1 MALEKAKLT
10 CDDPKITLE
19 ADFNPQSLRIS
30 YRTQGT
36 GSSSRASVG
45 QGAENG
51 TKTGSSNQRTGYT
64 TSLSSLELLF
74 DTSET
79 GEDVRNKTLKIAR
92 MLHLPNSNSAPT
104 VIFQWGSFHFRGTID
119 SIDETLDYFSEE
131 GKPLRATV
139 SISMSMN
146 EERKDAAAG
155 GAAGG
160 AAGLGAGAGFSA
172 GISAGIGAGIG
183 GGISAG
189 VGVSAGAGFSVGA
202 SVSAGVTVGTT
213 PLTLAQAGE
222 SLQTLAGRA
231 GVDWR
236 TVAAANN
243 IDNPRL
249 VQPGT
254 VVDLNASASLN
265 IGGGIG

>member
-1 MALEKAKLT
+1 MALEKARLA

-19 ADFNPQSLRIS
+19 ADFNPQTLRIS

-36 GSSSRASVG
+36 ASGNRASVG

-79 GEDVRNKTLKIAR
+79 GDDVRNKTLKIAE
-92 MLHLPNSNSAPT
+92 MLHLPNSNSAPI
-104 VIFQWGSFHFRGTID
+104 VVFQWGSFHFRGTID

-155 GAAGG
+155 
-160 AAGLGAGAGFSA
+160 
-172 GISAGIGAGIG
+172 
-183 GGISAG
+183 
-189 VGVSAGAGFSVGA
+189 VSAGAGAGLGGGFNVGI
-202 SVSAGVTVGTT
+202 SAGGSAGAVQV
-213 PLTLAQAGE
+213 QAG
-222 SLQTLAGRA
+222 QCR
-231 GVDWR
+231 WQCR
-236 TVAAANN
+236 C
-243 IDNPRL
+243 
-249 VQPGT
+249 
-254 VVDLNASASLN
+254 
-265 IGGGIG
+265 